1 MALAVVVAAI
11 QVGGTLAAAQHDV
24 TTRRVPGALGIALL
38 AVGPLALVAR
48 RRYPVAV
55 LSIAW
60 ASTLAYWTIGYR
72 RGPIFFGLICAYF
85 AAVMTGQRRTAHTT
99 LVAGYL
105 AFLWLP
111 PLLGRDRSPSLAASL
126 GLAAWLGILASV
138 TEVIR
143 TRRERAIE
151 AAHVHEEEARR
162 RASEE
167 RLRIAREIHDIVAH
181 NISLINVQASSALHL
196 IDEQPER
203 ARAALATIKD
213 VSKEALTELRSVLG
227 ALRQVDEEEAPRSP
241 TAGLARLDDLVARTC
256 AGGLAVDVE
265 VTGQPAPLP
274 PGVDLAA
281 FRIVQEAL
289 TNVTRHAAA
298 RSATVRLVYGEG
310 DLVVQVDD
318 DGKGTSGPS
327 PNGPGRD
334 GGNGIAG
341 MRERASAL
349 GGTVQAAP
357 RPGGG
362 FRVRA
367 WLPVGGPA
375 VGGST
380 VGGSTVDGSAVDEA
394 P

>member
-1 MALAVVVAAI
+1 VALALVVGAI
-11 QVGGTLAAAQHDV
+11 QVGGTLAAIHHDV
-24 TTRRVPGALGIALL
+24 TTRRSPDALGIALL

-72 RGPIFFGLICAYF
+72 RGPIFFALICAYF
-85 AAVMTGQRRTAHTT
+85 AAVMAGHRRTAHTT
-99 LVAGYL
+99 LAAGYL

-111 PLLGRDRSPSLAASL
+111 ALLGRDRSPSLTASL

-151 AAHVHEEEARR
+151 AAHTHEEEARR

-213 VSKEALTELRSVLG
+213 VSREALTELRSVLG
-227 ALRQVDEEEAPRSP
+227 ALRQVDEEAPRSP
-241 TAGLARLDDLVARTC
+241 TAGLARLDDLVARTR
-256 AGGLAVDVE
+256 AGGLTVDVE

-274 PGVDLAA
+274 SGVDLAA

-298 RSATVRLVYGEG
+298 RSATVRLVYGDG

-318 DGKGTSGPS
+318 DGIGTTGWS
-327 PNGPGRD
+327 PNGVGRD

-349 GGTVQAAP
+349 GGTVRAAA

-375 VGGST
+375 V
-380 VGGSTVDGSAVDEA
+380 DEA